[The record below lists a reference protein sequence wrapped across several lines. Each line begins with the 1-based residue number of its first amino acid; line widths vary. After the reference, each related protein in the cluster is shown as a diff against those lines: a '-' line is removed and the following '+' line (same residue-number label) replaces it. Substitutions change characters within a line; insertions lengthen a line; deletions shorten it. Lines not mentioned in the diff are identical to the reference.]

1 MSRTTFRVALK
12 KEFARNKA
20 GLLERIKEHPLLSDE
35 HHALILSYED
45 RPTKITV
52 DGLIDLYLPYLELNA
67 PNIPNSST
75 PLARGKTR
83 GVPRVSRGKTRKA
96 NANVSPNSEEY
107 VRERLQ
113 MLPMEDIQA
122 IGDDLRL
129 PINNYHESQR
139 SRVISL
145 IIGKLVHRHSSVS
158 GHNALSN
165 AKASKVMRKID
176 SRYKEVYKTYMN
188 APTRKHSKVS
198 VVKFYNS

>member
-20 GLLERIKEHPLLSDE
+20 GLIKRIKEHPLLSDE

-75 PLARGKTR
+75 PQAREKTR
-83 GVPRVSRGKTRKA
+83 VPRVSRGKTRKA

-113 MLPMEDIQA
+113 MLHMDDIHDIA
-122 IGDDLRL
+122 KELRL
-129 PINNYHESQR
+129 PIDNFHESQR
-139 SRVISL
+139 SRIISL

-158 GHNALSN
+158 GHNALSD
-165 AKASKVMRKID
+165 AKAAKVMHMID
-176 SRYKEVYKTYMN
+176 SRYMEIYKSYT
-188 APTRKHSKVS
+188 ATRKSSKENG
-198 VVKFYNS
+198 VKFHNS